1 MVLSPTGLKGCR
13 IKSTEDH
20 MHLQHQY
27 CIDILI
33 SICSMRCNIY
43 KKKSQLPLL
52 TTSSA
57 NAYGPQ
63 CQLP

>member
-20 MHLQHQY
+20 MHLQHQD

-43 KKKSQLPLL
+43 KKDLTMLL
-52 TTSSA
+52 KKE
-57 NAYGPQ
+57 
-63 CQLP
+63 